1 MKTPERAKSGKKENL
16 VINGDKTAGEWQEMF
31 RERECLKKIIEEQ
44 EREIVFLE
52 GLEKTRDEI
61 FASNK
66 KTIDL
71 QREVID
77 LQKERI
83 ALLEGRP
90 AGVSHLRLASSR
102 PFTTGK
108 HEANP
113 ANVHLL
119 KKR

>member
-31 RERECLKKIIEEQ
+31 RERERLERIIAKKEQ
-44 EREIVFLE
+44 KIVFLE
-52 GLEKTRDEI
+52 GFQKTQDM
-61 FASNK
+61 
-66 KTIDL
+66 L
-71 QREVID
+71 
-77 LQKERI
+77 I
-83 ALLEGRP
+83 ALLEKANARLEKEVESLKGRP

>member
-31 RERECLKKIIEEQ
+31 RERECLKKIIEKKEG
-44 EREIVFLE
+44 EIIFLE
-52 GLEKTRDEI
+52 ERLVDRKIITALLE
-61 FASNK
+61 
-66 KTIDL
+66 
-71 QREVID
+71 
-77 LQKERI
+77 ERVLFLEEKV